1 MISNK
6 SENDKMI
13 DLFLE
18 TSSGSQWKQLMFKLY
33 RRFKIFGKKSMTEEE
48 YSNVSYFISNC
59 SGEPL
64 TAENVVEE
72 EFKKIFYDL
81 EFPS

>member
-33 RRFKIFGKKSMTEEE
+33 RRFVASPT
-48 YSNVSYFISNC
+48 YRYV
-59 SGEPL
+59 
-64 TAENVVEE
+64 
-72 EFKKIFYDL
+72 
-81 EFPS
+81 